1 MKRLV
6 SAALALSL
14 LGTTAA
20 VAAPYGNGNFYNR
33 DNYRGHGDGNGAAI
47 VAGVGLV
54 TLAAILASQHHH
66 RHWHRGWYGN
76 DGYSYGYNGGYG
88 YTNSYGYNGGYGY
101 NDAYNG
107 SYGYDGNYGYNGA
120 YGYERN
126 RDYKGVYGRG
136 DGDRH
141 DGSLDRYHR

>member
-6 SAALALSL
+6 SAVLALSL

-20 VAAPYGNGNFYNR
+20 VAAPYGNGDYGNR

-54 TLAAILASQHHH
+54 ALAAILASQHHH
-66 RHWHRGWYGN
+66 HWHRGWYGN

-88 YTNSYGYNGGYGY
+88 YDGYGHNGG
-101 NDAYNG
+101 
-107 SYGYDGNYGYNGA
+107 YGYNGA
-120 YGYERN
+120 YGYNGDYGNAWNHDNN
-126 RDYKGVYGRG
+126 RGYGRG
-136 DGDRH
+136 DGDHR
-141 DGSLDRYHR
+141 DGGGDHERR